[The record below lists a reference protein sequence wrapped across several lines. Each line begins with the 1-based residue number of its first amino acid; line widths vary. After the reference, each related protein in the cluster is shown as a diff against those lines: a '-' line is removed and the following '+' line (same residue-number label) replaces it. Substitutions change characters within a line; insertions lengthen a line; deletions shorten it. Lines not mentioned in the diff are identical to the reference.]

1 MKIVVQRAKSAKV
14 TIADEV
20 VGQIDHGL
28 VLLVGITHADTI
40 AELEYCA
47 KKVANLRI
55 FNDDAGKMNRSVKDV
70 GGTILSISQFTLYGD
85 AKDGNRP
92 SYTEAARPE
101 VAQPLY
107 DEFNEILCGT
117 HGLTVATGE
126 FGADM
131 AVELIND
138 GPVTIILESK

>member
-1 MKIVVQRAKSAKV
+1 MKIIVQRAKNAKV
-14 TIADEV
+14 TISDTV

-28 VLLVGITHADTI
+28 VLLVGITHADTNTD
-40 AELEYCA
+40 LEYLA

-55 FNDDAGKMNRSVKDV
+55 FNDENDKMNLSVRDV
-70 GGTILSISQFTLYGD
+70 GGAILSISQFTLYAD
-85 AKDGNRP
+85 PTTGNRP

-101 VAQPLY
+101 IAEPLY
-107 DEFNEILCGT
+107 NQFNEILRNS
-117 HGLTVATGE
+117 HGLVVATGE

-131 AVELIND
+131 AVQLVND